1 MSRPPRSRPQPS
13 APLVLSLRPVGDHA
27 ALRRAAAA
35 QGLRALALSPW
46 RIAPREDAGTR
57 AALAEALEAD
67 AVIASS
73 PAAARC
79 AALLSPLRRRRGQV
93 WCAVG
98 RGTAAAL
105 QAAGIDA
112 VAVPARA
119 DSEGVLALPELADL
133 RGRRVGLLT
142 APGGRDRLA
151 PALQA
156 GGARVSRADVYA
168 RTPVPPR
175 ASALARLRAHDGP
188 LLLPLSSGEALQRT
202 LAALPADLVDR
213 LRAATV
219 LAASA
224 RLAALARETG
234 FADVRRAAGPSPQ
247 ALLGAW
253 AEPRPGG
260 SGDARAGQARSGQ
273 ARSRQARSGQ
283 ARSA

>member
-1 MSRPPRSRPQPS
+1 MPRAPHSDPPPS

-35 QGLRALALSPW
+35 LGLRTLALSPW
-46 RIAPREDAGTR
+46 RIAPRRDAGTR

-67 AVIASS
+67 AVIATS
-73 PAAARC
+73 PAAARS

-105 QAAGIDA
+105 RAAGIDT

-156 GGARVSRADVYA
+156 RGARVWRADVYA
-168 RTPVPPR
+168 RLPVAPR
-175 ASALARLRAHDGP
+175 AAALARLRAHGGP

-202 LAALPADLVDR
+202 LAALPEDLLPP

-224 RLAALARETG
+224 RLAALAREAG
-234 FADVRRAAGPSPQ
+234 FARVLGAAGPSPR
-247 ALLGAW
+247 ALLAAW
-253 AEPRPGG
+253 M
-260 SGDARAGQARSGQ
+260 AGHPD
-273 ARSRQARSGQ
+273 
-283 ARSA
+283 

>member
-1 MSRPPRSRPQPS
+1 MPRRPRPDPPPS

-35 QGLRALALSPW
+35 QGLRTLALSPW
-46 RIAPREDAGTR
+46 RIAARGDAGTR
-57 AALAEALEAD
+57 AALAEALQAD
-67 AVIASS
+67 AVIATS

-79 AALLSPLRRRRGQV
+79 AATLAPLRRRRGQV

-105 QAAGIDA
+105 QVAGIDA

-119 DSEGVLALPELADL
+119 DSEGVLELPELADL

-151 PALQA
+151 PGLQA
-156 GGARVSRADVYA
+156 RGARVSRADVYA
-168 RTPVPPR
+168 RLPVPPR
-175 ASALARLRAHDGP
+175 AAALAQLRAHAGP

-202 LAALPADLVDR
+202 LAGLPADLATR

-224 RLAALARETG
+224 RLAALAREAG
-234 FADVRRAAGPSPQ
+234 FARVLGAAGPSPR
-247 ALLGAW
+247 ALLAAW
-253 AEPRPGG
+253 TEGRP
-260 SGDARAGQARSGQ
+260 A
-273 ARSRQARSGQ
+273 
-283 ARSA
+283 